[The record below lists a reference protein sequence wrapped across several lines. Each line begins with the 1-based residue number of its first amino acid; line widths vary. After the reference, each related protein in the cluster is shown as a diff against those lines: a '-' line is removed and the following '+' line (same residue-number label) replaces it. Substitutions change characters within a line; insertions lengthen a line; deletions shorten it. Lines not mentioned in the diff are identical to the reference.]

1 MLKSQGRARREE
13 REERRL
19 VTVSDPDDP
28 RRTHCRSDHL
38 DAAQTRSSFARRHP
52 GAPPPPSAAHR
63 GLSAARPPPLRCAH
77 GSGPPRPTR
86 ESWSHGRPARSGCV
100 LRRGSLQP
108 AAPSHRARL
117 GPAGCAV
124 RPSRRAHASGSA
136 VCRSHRAHTQPPRPV
151 RPDVGQPSRGAGR
164 SLAAARTPL
173 RQSGRCAV
181 SLVRCRQCRHPSP
194 AAGVPA
200 RGPCPSATWPLPR
213 PPPATALRA
222 VRLRRSRSRPRPQR
236 SPALRQ
242 APASSSQASSTPP
255 ASSSSLASATPS
267 HSTRS
272 SQGPIAQWVM

>member
-1 MLKSQGRARREE
+1 MSLSLSRETE
-13 REERRL
+13 RCSILLEF
-19 VTVSDPDDP
+19 
-28 RRTHCRSDHL
+28 C
-38 DAAQTRSSFARRHP
+38 
-52 GAPPPPSAAHR
+52 PPPPRGAATAVRCPSRVVRSPPASA
-63 GLSAARPPPLRCAH
+63 PLRARLGPASPH
-77 GSGPPRPTR
+77 AREPLPRPPRP
-86 ESWSHGRPARSGCV
+86 
-100 LRRGSLQP
+100 LRLCIARGSLQP
-108 AAPSHRARL
+108 AAPAHRARL

-136 VCRSHRAHTQPPRPV
+136 VCRSHRAHTQPPRPG

-164 SLAAARTPL
+164 PLAAARTPL
-173 RQSGRCAV
+173 RQSGCCAV
-181 SLVRCRQCRHPSP
+181 SLARCRQCRHPSP

-200 RGPCPSATWPLPR
+200 RGPCPSATGPLPR

-242 APASSSQASSTPP
+242 APASSSQASSTLP

>member
-1 MLKSQGRARREE
+1 MLDQN
-13 REERRL
+13 
-19 VTVSDPDDP
+19 DP
-28 RRTHCRSDHL
+28 RRTHCRSDHP
-38 DAAQTRSSFARRHP
+38 DAAQSCSSLPAATPGRRHRRP
-52 GAPPPPSAAHR
+52 LPIEGCPQP
-63 GLSAARPPPLRCAH
+63 ARLRSVAR
-77 GSGPPRPTR
+77 GSGPPRPAR
-86 ESWSHGRPARSGCV
+86 ESQPHGRPARSGCV

-136 VCRSHRAHTQPPRPV
+136 VCRSHRAHTQPPRPG

-173 RQSGRCAV
+173 RQSGCCAV

-267 HSTRS
+267 HSTSS